1 MGHGGPL
8 PQQTGP
14 MTASWVVSCLL
25 HVMLAIAAFAFVRN
39 LQLVPQSETFQW
51 DVAVVASPFSSAHS
65 APATQSASSP
75 PTAIQPPAPS
85 AASGSPARR
94 SVAPARTEPPPLA
107 TSEPPPNVSQDRFLQ
122 SELTGSRTTPT
133 LSTDSPPT
141 VTPQPLST
149 PTLEEAILPHNEP
162 PIGTDSPPAP
172 SSPTV
177 AAVSPADQVH
187 TGKTDYGWLAALM
200 AQWIE
205 NLDKRYPAL
214 LRTEGV
220 QGKVTLAAVLHEDG
234 TLSNVRIV
242 KSSGYATL
250 DQVAVEDVQNGPSI
264 NLVRPLDRTQMP
276 VKFSIRY
283 DLKRAR

>member
-1 MGHGGPL
+1 
-8 PQQTGP
+8 
-14 MTASWVVSCLL
+14 
-25 HVMLAIAAFAFVRN
+25 
-39 LQLVPQSETFQW
+39 
-51 DVAVVASPFSSAHS
+51 
-65 APATQSASSP
+65 
-75 PTAIQPPAPS
+75 
-85 AASGSPARR
+85 
-94 SVAPARTEPPPLA
+94 
-107 TSEPPPNVSQDRFLQ
+107 
-122 SELTGSRTTPT
+122 
-133 LSTDSPPT
+133 
-141 VTPQPLST
+141 
-149 PTLEEAILPHNEP
+149 
-162 PIGTDSPPAP
+162 
-172 SSPTV
+172 
-177 AAVSPADQVH
+177 
-187 TGKTDYGWLAALM
+187 M